1 MVSFFL
7 QPEHPFFRRL
17 WKKTWN
23 NMLIKTHGGFLEI
36 KNAGSGRA
44 VNYAANCADQCEQNL
59 SNELCSFLDELD
71 FWTKSSSRALYYSSQ
86 PCKCPRRVD
95 LLFASI
101 YVGAGG
107 QSRATS
113 NSLLG
118 LEVTPSFLRTSRF

>member
-36 KNAGSGRA
+36 KNAGRGRA

-86 PCKCPRRVD
+86 PCKCPRRVTCFTGSGRPIEIYQQ
-95 LLFASI
+95 LAVGSRSHSI
-101 YVGAGG
+101 FSAH
-107 QSRATS
+107 
-113 NSLLG
+113 
-118 LEVTPSFLRTSRF
+118 F